1 MPFTPPSNIANAVL
15 YWDSDA
21 SQIRTSNSGKGFI
34 GSLGDSV
41 ADSAVVDSDQFLFFD
56 WSTQRTKKVTKGE
69 MGITGAPNVIVDH
82 SGVTTGSSVT
92 MLTAWDSLLRN
103 TLGAGCDITT
113 VSGQLTIPA
122 GNYVVQYMVSIGQTD
137 IGSQG
142 GYHSAGL
149 IVKAAGVAGSSLVPV
164 HWANGGWSSGTYFGN
179 SSKLIGTAYISN
191 TASKVLTMVA
201 KSSKSFRT
209 NQGVHGTGATA
220 SMLVWKA

>member
-69 MGITGAPNVIVDH
+69 LGITGAPNVIVDH

-103 TLGAGCDITT
+103 TLGAGCDITS

-149 IVKAAGVAGSSLVPV
+149 IVGTGAQSFSPV

>member
-82 SGVTTGSSVT
+82 SGVTTGTTV

-201 KSSKSFRT
+201 KSSKAFRT